1 MEQLKDSVVL
11 IGLVSK
17 VADRMENL
25 IDVCVIRGKKE
36 MKSQTHFYIKT

>member
-11 IGLVSK
+11 IGFVNK

-25 IDVCVIRGKKE
+25 IDVCVIRGRKR
-36 MKSQTHFYIKT
+36 